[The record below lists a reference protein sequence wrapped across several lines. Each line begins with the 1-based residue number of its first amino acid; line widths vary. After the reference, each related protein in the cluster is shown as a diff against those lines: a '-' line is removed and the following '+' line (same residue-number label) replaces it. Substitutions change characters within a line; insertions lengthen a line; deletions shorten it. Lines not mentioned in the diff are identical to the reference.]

1 MLMDRK
7 ELHQKA
13 CGLPLLPGVYIM
25 KDRAGEVIYVGKAK
39 RLRIRVSGYF
49 REGADHQPKVE
60 KMVENA
66 FDFDVIVTDSEFE
79 ALVLECSLI
88 KRHMPKYNILLKD
101 DKGFCYIEITKE
113 EYPRINCVFRPAGH
127 ARYIGPFMSA
137 FGVRQLIE
145 TANGAFGLPTCQLRL
160 PEDIGKTRP
169 CLNAHIGLCCAP
181 CSGRVSHEEYM
192 ERLEGAVVLITKG
205 ADAVI
210 GNLRQKM
217 LLASEGMEY
226 EKAARY
232 RDSIVAIER
241 MNNRQKVVARS
252 AQEKTDAFAF
262 AANESCVCAVVLK
275 YRNGNLIDKDERIIQ
290 DTTDIAAAREE
301 VLTHYYIDAQDLPK
315 RILVDDDFESRSLLE
330 QYIEQKLGQKVA
342 VEVAKRADSAAIIQ
356 MAYTN
361 ASDSLR
367 RRFSRRTR
375 EQTDLAELAGLLGL
389 PELPAII
396 ESYDISNYGA
406 EAVAGMV
413 VFANGK
419 PRKSD
424 YRRFQI
430 KTVDGPDDYAA
441 MREVL
446 LRRIA
451 RYDDCMTGGS
461 FARKPS
467 LILLDGGKGHLSVI
481 LEAVAG
487 TSFADVPVFGLVKDD
502 KHRTRGIVGPGGELS
517 MSMHRGAYRFVSAIQ
532 EEVHRYSID
541 YSRRV
546 HSRNATRSSLL
557 RISGVGEATAKRLL
571 TRFKTVDAISK
582 AGIEEL
588 SECGISEKT
597 ARSIYSYFH
606 EGETE

>member
-301 VLTHYYIDAQDLPK
+301 VLTHYYIDVQDLPK

-342 VEVAKRADSAAIIQ
+342 IEVAKRADSAAIIQ

-389 PELPAII
+389 PEPPAII

>member
-342 VEVAKRADSAAIIQ
+342 IEVAKRADSAAIIQ

-389 PELPAII
+389 PEPPAII

>member
-13 CGLPLLPGVYIM
+13 CGLPLLPGVYIV

-192 ERLEGAVVLITKG
+192 ERLEGAVALITKG

-232 RDSIVAIER
+232 RDSIAAIER

-342 VEVAKRADSAAIIQ
+342 IEVAKRADSAAIIQ

-389 PELPAII
+389 PEPPAII

>member
-192 ERLEGAVVLITKG
+192 ERLEGAVALITKG

-232 RDSIVAIER
+232 RDSIAAIER

-342 VEVAKRADSAAIIQ
+342 IEVAKRADSAAIIQ

-361 ASDSLR
+361 ASESLR

-389 PELPAII
+389 PEPPAII

>member
-192 ERLEGAVVLITKG
+192 ERLEGAVALITKG

-232 RDSIVAIER
+232 RDSIAAIER

-342 VEVAKRADSAAIIQ
+342 IEVAKRADSAAIIQ

-389 PELPAII
+389 PEPPAII

>member
-137 FGVRQLIE
+137 IGVRQLIE

-192 ERLEGAVVLITKG
+192 ERLEGAVALITKG

-232 RDSIVAIER
+232 RDSIAAIER

-342 VEVAKRADSAAIIQ
+342 IEVAKRADSAAIIQ

-389 PELPAII
+389 PEPPAII

>member
-192 ERLEGAVVLITKG
+192 ERLEGAVALITKG

-232 RDSIVAIER
+232 RDSIAAIER

-342 VEVAKRADSAAIIQ
+342 IEVAKRADSAAIIQ

-389 PELPAII
+389 PEPPAII

-582 AGIEEL
+582 AGFEEL

>member
-192 ERLEGAVVLITKG
+192 ERLEGAVALITKG

-532 EEVHRYSID
+532 EEAHRYSID

>member
-169 CLNAHIGLCCAP
+169 CLNAHIGLCCVP

-192 ERLEGAVVLITKG
+192 ERLEGAVALITKG

-232 RDSIVAIER
+232 RDSIAAIER

-342 VEVAKRADSAAIIQ
+342 IEVAKRADSAAIIQ

-389 PELPAII
+389 PEPPAII

>member
-389 PELPAII
+389 PEPPAII

>member
-192 ERLEGAVVLITKG
+192 ERLEGAVALITKG

-232 RDSIVAIER
+232 RDSIAAIEC

-342 VEVAKRADSAAIIQ
+342 IEVAKRADSAAIIQ

-389 PELPAII
+389 PEPPAII

>member
-192 ERLEGAVVLITKG
+192 ERLEGAVALITKG

-342 VEVAKRADSAAIIQ
+342 IEVAKRADSAAIIQ

-389 PELPAII
+389 PEPPAII

>member
-192 ERLEGAVVLITKG
+192 ERLEGAVALITKG

-232 RDSIVAIER
+232 RDSIAAIER

-342 VEVAKRADSAAIIQ
+342 IEVAKRADSAAIIQ

-361 ASDSLR
+361 AFDSLR

-389 PELPAII
+389 PEPPAII

>member
-13 CGLPLLPGVYIM
+13 CGLPLLPGVYIV

-192 ERLEGAVVLITKG
+192 ERLEGAVALITKG

-232 RDSIVAIER
+232 RDSIAAIER

-342 VEVAKRADSAAIIQ
+342 IEVAKRADSAAIIQ

-389 PELPAII
+389 PEPPAII

-451 RYDDCMTGGS
+451 RYDDCMPGGS

-582 AGIEEL
+582 AGFEEL

>member
-192 ERLEGAVVLITKG
+192 ERLEGAVALITKG

-232 RDSIVAIER
+232 RDSIAAIER

-315 RILVDDDFESRSLLE
+315 RILVDDDFESCSLLE

-342 VEVAKRADSAAIIQ
+342 IEVAKRADSAAIIQ

-389 PELPAII
+389 PEPPAII

>member
-13 CGLPLLPGVYIM
+13 CGLPLLPGVYIV

-192 ERLEGAVVLITKG
+192 ERLEGAVALITKG

-232 RDSIVAIER
+232 RDSIAAIER

-342 VEVAKRADSAAIIQ
+342 IEVAKRADSAAIIQ

-361 ASDSLR
+361 DSDSLR

-389 PELPAII
+389 PEPPAII

-582 AGIEEL
+582 AGFEEL